1 MQRFPEVTTT
11 HFNLL
16 TNTAGLF
23 SYGKGHNI
31 T

>member
-1 MQRFPEVTTT
+1 MQHFPEITT